1 MWRSIVA
8 VIVVVVTIISS
19 VVYAYH
25 YSGYRW
31 LLPYTNVCY
40 DSYSLSLINI
50 NGNTNRYSQVASE
63 LDQARQS
70 WNDQA
75 SIFTINKVSGNNC
88 NNWITSGYA
97 SASWL
102 ARVIF
107 ASQGGYL
114 VDADMEINRAY
125 KFVSYRICTGQ
136 SYTLDYVVRH
146 EFGHYVRFND
156 VWWANPSSTM
166 YGAYDC
172 NRWNSVKLYDSNEL
186 SSIYG

>member
-8 VIVVVVTIISS
+8 VIVVVTIISSS
-19 VVYAYH
+19 VVYAHH

-50 NGNTNRYSQVASE
+50 DGNINRYSQVASE

-75 SIFTINKVSGNNC
+75 SIFTINKVSGNN

-114 VDADMEINRAY
+114 VDADM
-125 KFVSYRICTGQ
+125 
-136 SYTLDYVVRH
+136 
-146 EFGHYVRFND
+146 
-156 VWWANPSSTM
+156 
-166 YGAYDC
+166 
-172 NRWNSVKLYDSNEL
+172 
-186 SSIYG
+186 